1 MPRSECRGCGRRGN
15 REIEVAT
22 RPITPEETAHVDELI
37 GRARVALKAFE
48 DATQEQ
54 VDRLCQ
60 ALAWSVANE
69 TTFRRLA
76 VMGVDESGIGDPES
90 RVGKRFKVMGILRDV
105 LRQKSVGVI
114 EELPDKGIVKYAK
127 PVGVIASLV
136 PTTNPELTPPGVG
149 IFAIKC
155 RDAVI
160 FSPHPRSKGTT
171 REAVEIM
178 RRALGREGAPVDLIQ
193 CVERAS
199 IPTAQYLMASADLV
213 QATGG
218 RDMVKAAYSSG
229 TPAYGVGAGNSTM
242 VIDETADVVEAAR
255 NTRISKTSDYG
266 SGCSADGNLIV
277 EATIYEALRD
287 RLVEEGGHIVSPG
300 ERELLR
306 VAMWDAEGHRTPD
319 TVAISAQALSARAG
333 FAVADD
339 RRFFVVEE
347 SEIGKHNVFSSEK
360 LGVVLSLFRYSGFDS
375 ALDMVRAIYEVG
387 GKGHSC
393 GIYSFNEDHID
404 ALARTAPVSRIMV
417 RQPQSKANAGAFNN
431 GMPMTSSLGC
441 GTWGG
446 NITSEN
452 IHLKHYMNVTWVSV
466 PIAEDRPAEEE
477 LFGEFYGT
485 PTE

>member
-1 MPRSECRGCGRRGN
+1 MASRQ
-15 REIEVAT
+15 
-22 RPITPEETAHVDELI
+22 ITPEEIAQVDELVTR
-37 GRARVALKAFE
+37 GRAAMRAFA

-60 ALAWSVANE
+60 AVAWAVANE
-69 TTFRRLA
+69 ATFTRLA
-76 VMGVDESGIGDPES
+76 LMGVEESGIGDPES

-105 LRQKSVGVI
+105 LREKSVGVI
-114 EELPDKGIVKYAK
+114 EELPEKGIVKYAK

-149 IFAIKC
+149 MFALKC
-155 RDAVI
+155 RDAVV
-160 FSPHPRSKGTT
+160 FSPHPRSKRTT
-171 REAVEIM
+171 RETVEIM
-178 RRALGREGAPVDLIQ
+178 RRALARAGAPVDLLQ
-193 CVERAS
+193 CLERPS
-199 IPTAQYLMASADLV
+199 IPAAQYLMSQADLV

-242 VIDETADVVEAAR
+242 LIDETADVAEAAR
-255 NTRISKTSDYG
+255 NTRLSKTSDFG

-277 EATIYEALRD
+277 ETSIYEALRAK
-287 RLVEEGGHIVSPG
+287 LIEEGGHLASREEI
-300 ERELLR
+300 ELLR
-306 VAMWDAEGHRTPD
+306 AALWDDEGHRTAD
-319 TVAISAQALSARAG
+319 TIAISAQKIGERAG
-333 FAVADD
+333 FEVAAD
-339 RRFFVVEE
+339 RKFFIVEQT
-347 SEIGKHNVFSSEK
+347 EIGRHNVFSSEK
-360 LGVVLSLFRYSGFDS
+360 LGVVLSMFRYSGFEN
-375 ALDMVRAIYEVG
+375 ALEMVKAVYEVG

-393 GIYSFNEDHID
+393 GIYSFDDEHVD
-404 ALARTAPVSRIMV
+404 ALARVAPVSRIMV

-452 IHLKHYMNVTWVSV
+452 IHLKHYMNTTWVSR
-466 PIAEDRPAEEE
+466 PIAEDRPSEQD

-485 PTE
+485 ETD